1 MGHYNTDELKQSA
14 LLAIKHEKLVFFN
27 EIGGYISAGRS
38 TLYGHDIDK
47 DPEIIQALSENRI
60 KTKVGL
66 RRKWYDS
73 DNASVQISLFK
84 LLATDE
90 ERLKLSQSYV
100 DVTTKGDKM
109 PSLDVSKLSDEIL
122 EALENSFDNDND
134 DDNGNQ

>member
-1 MGHYNTDELKQSA
+1 MGRFDTEELRQTA
-14 LLAIKHEKLVFFN
+14 LLAIKREKLVFFN
-27 EIGGYISAGRS
+27 EICGYISAGRA

-47 DPEIIQALSENRI
+47 DEEIIKALAENRI

-109 PSLDVSKLSDEIL
+109 PSLDVSKLSDDIL
-122 EALENSFDNDND
+122 EALENSFDNDNG
-134 DDNGNQ
+134 DNQ

>member
-1 MGHYNTDELKQSA
+1 MGHYDTGELKESA
-14 LLAIKHEKLVFFN
+14 LLAIKREKLVFFN
-27 EIGGYISAGRS
+27 EISGYISAGRA

-47 DPEIIQALSENRI
+47 DPDIKQALSENRI

-66 RRKWYDS
+66 RRKWYES

-84 LLATDE
+84 LLATDD

-109 PSLDVSKLSDEIL
+109 PSLDISKLSDDIL
-122 EALENSFDNDND
+122 EALENSFEND
-134 DDNGNQ
+134 DENGNK